1 MLIYSHLFYNE
12 IHICPTRVRHT
23 EGEGNYLVA
32 SRDIDAGEVTLLIH
46 MYTLVLLLVTLVLV
60 YVLVNFL
67 IHIGLAIGVGL
78 CLGVLDVL
86 VPRGIAFAFFCES
99 LSVCLTQ
106 YTEH

>member
-46 MYTLVLLLVTLVLV
+46 V
-60 YVLVNFL
+60 
-67 IHIGLAIGVGL
+67 GLAVGGVGVGL
-78 CLGVLDVL
+78 CLGELSHKHWSCYW
-86 VPRGIAFAFFCES
+86 FWS
-99 LSVCLTQ
+99 LSRC
-106 YTEH
+106 

>member
-46 MYTLVLLLVTLVLV
+46 MYT
-60 YVLVNFL
+60 F
-67 IHIGLAIGVGL
+67 GDIGVGL
-78 CLGVLDVL
+78 CLGELSHTHWS
-86 VPRGIAFAFFCES
+86 CYWCWS
-99 LSVCLTQ
+99 LSRCP
-106 YTEH
+106 